1 MFRTR
6 RLDTLV
12 VRSYPDMSFP
22 NALTG
27 LSASEISWSDES
39 TGSFTVRSHYVS
51 VREGRVLSPI
61 YFGDVMTLS
70 LGIPLN
76 QWGLPAHSYR
86 YHTLRMAQR
95 EIEITISKIRQDFSD
110 GILKFDQWRVLKK
123 HWADKERALSKQL
136 EEETQT
142 GPQTLEEVLQSWGY
156 TEEQAALIVSRNSD
170 IRCENLTKSYHHLF
184 ERNVRKG

>member
-51 VREGRVLSPI
+51 VRE
-61 YFGDVMTLS
+61 
-70 LGIPLN
+70 GIPLN

-184 ERNVRKG
+184 ERNVRKGRLQSL

>member
-1 MFRTR
+1 
-6 RLDTLV
+6 
-12 VRSYPDMSFP
+12 P

-51 VREGRVLSPI
+51 VRPGRLLSPI
-61 YFGDVMTLS
+61 HFGDVMILS

-76 QWGLPAHSYR
+76 EWGLPAHSYR

-95 EIEITISKIRQDFSD
+95 EIEMTISKISQDFSN
-110 GILKFDQWRVLKK
+110 GILKFDQWRVLKR
-123 HWADKERALSKQL
+123 HWTEKDRALSKQL
-136 EEETQT
+136 ADEMET

-156 TEEQAALIVSRNSD
+156 TDEQAALIVSRNSD
-170 IRCENLTKSYHHLF
+170 IRCENLAKSHHHLF
-184 ERNVRKG
+184 KRNGQGV